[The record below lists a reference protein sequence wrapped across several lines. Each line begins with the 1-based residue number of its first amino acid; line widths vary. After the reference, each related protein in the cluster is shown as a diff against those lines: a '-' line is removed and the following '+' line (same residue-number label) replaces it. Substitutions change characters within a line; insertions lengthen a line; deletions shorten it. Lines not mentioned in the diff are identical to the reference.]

1 MQICNK
7 IPDPV
12 KHKKTLSKLLQSQLT
27 TKEQDLE
34 KNLQQKKEIA
44 HGRENKKYMTHM
56 SLNGKEII
64 KDRKKE
70 RKKEKNILRKR
81 ERKKERKNN
90 KY

>member
-34 KNLQQKKEIA
+34 KNWQQKKETA
-44 HGRENKKYMTHM
+44 HGRENKKYMTHL
-56 SLNGKEII
+56 SLNCKEII
-64 KDRKKE
+64 KDGKKERKKE
-70 RKKEKNILRKR
+70 RKKNRKT
-81 ERKKERKNN
+81 
-90 KY
+90 